1 MQRFTVSRDDRYHEA
16 WPSICVA
23 ADGNLVCSYAEADRH
38 GGGAVPSAVVRI
50 SDDEGGTWSQ
60 PIVVDTLMD
69 RPASGYFM
77 CRSIVRLLDGTLLL
91 AADWNR
97 TESIAGPSER
107 WYAHRGLPWNWT
119 FDRDSGPLSEAWLY
133 RSLDHGRTWSGP
145 EKTGCL
151 TTSLNLRQISD
162 GTLFL
167 SGGHF
172 RTAGEYEEQVLYRS
186 EDAGRTWSDPIS
198 VVDDRRLLCSEG
210 DLVELPDGTL
220 VLYIRCDNN
229 PARTGMKALSSDGG
243 RSWDGPYAAGYW
255 PIIGR
260 VNAGLLSSGEVLVV
274 HRMGGFAPQHWF
286 GYFIEDRET
295 ALARPPNRPVT
306 RRNPPA
312 TVWGTIDNDTSPH
325 ADHGYG
331 DWVELPGGDV
341 YVVNYLV
348 DDAPVDRPQIRG
360 YRIPRDELFLPRR
373 NQKID
378 FAPPEYRRGKL
389 AGQAGWVRQIPAL
402 WGTTEW
408 LERVDYG
415 PLGNYVVIDG
425 ERMTGSRNLG
435 GNEEVVRLDVGPYD
449 LERETVA
456 LTLVHRGRQRVAIVR
471 LADQDANTIVELRS
485 DSVYDD
491 LWLRDNRSVPY
502 RSGVAAGTGVV
513 AQRHPPGRRH
523 RDGGHRNRERPRG
536 RTMGHRHPRRL
547 LPAPLGAGRDRDRP
561 GGRGWLLRGQHR
573 HRSDHGVTSAPGR
586 RGRARSAASS
596 RSTLTREVT
605 ARPTAVAGRGGFGAQ
620 EGGAPKW
627 QQNRNRESAN
637 GRRTGCSDAL
647 PAWPGWT
654 CPRVSGTG
662 STRASSAGGS
672 TT

>member
-1 MQRFTVSRDDRYHEA
+1 MPIAACRGTG
-16 WPSICVA
+16 PSTRTAVRSARRGCIA
-23 ADGNLVCSYAEADRH
+23 A
-38 GGGAVPSAVVRI
+38 
-50 SDDEGGTWSQ
+50 
-60 PIVVDTLMD
+60 
-69 RPASGYFM
+69 
-77 CRSIVRLLDGTLLL
+77 SIT
-91 AADWNR
+91 AAPG
-97 TESIAGPSER
+97 AGPER
-107 WYAHRGLPWNWT
+107 
-119 FDRDSGPLSEAWLY
+119 
-133 RSLDHGRTWSGP
+133 
-145 EKTGCL
+145 TGCL

-172 RTAGEYEEQVLYRS
+172 RTAGEYEAQVLYRS
-186 EDAGRTWSDPIS
+186 EDAGRTWSEAIS

-210 DLVELPDGTL
+210 DLVEMPDGTL

-229 PARTGMKALSSDGG
+229 PAQTGMKALSSDGG

-295 ALARPPNRPVT
+295 ALARPPNRPAT

-360 YRIPRDELFLPRR
+360 YRIPRDELFFPRR
-373 NQKID
+373 NRKID

-491 LWLRDNRSVPY
+491 LWLRDNRSVPH
-502 RSGVAAGTGVV
+502 RSGIEAGTGWWRSVIRLAGGTVTVATGTVEDAPEGPNHGPPSSPDDSYPRHSALAAIVV
-513 AQRHPPGRRH
+513 ALG
-523 RDGGHRNRERPRG
+523 DAGGF
-536 RTMGHRHPRRL
+536 
-547 LPAPLGAGRDRDRP
+547 
-561 GGRGWLLRGQHR
+561 LRGQHR
-573 HRSDHGVTSAPGR
+573 HRGRYSWWTCTLIAPRFLSAEMRNASAISSNGSRWLTSLPA
-586 RGRARSAASS
+586 ATLSEAIRSMAASKS
-596 RSTLTREVT
+596 
-605 ARPTAVAGRGGFGAQ
+605 
-620 EGGAPKW
+620 
-627 QQNRNRESAN
+627 
-637 GRRTGCSDAL
+637 
-647 PAWPGWT
+647 
-654 CPRVSGTG
+654 VSMPL
-662 STRASSAGGS
+662 
-672 TT
+672 